1 MKQDNN
7 SSKTASTSNVSEKE
21 LLRKT
26 FLHELKQDY
35 IYKAMCNPAYK
46 DLMAQKKDVLAHN
59 PLTNEDI
66 RILARTEKQI
76 REILIDTIF
85 KGTYKDFYKFNETF
99 QLCATVGDIEYTDT
113 IPYDFGNEFENA
125 FDE

>member
-66 RILARTEKQI
+66 RILARQTKAGYREGRKPIDQKKKDNAVALILSNHSYSEASQI
-76 REILIDTIF
+76 TGLSKSTIIRAMRAYRA
-85 KGTYKDFYKFNETF
+85 K
-99 QLCATVGDIEYTDT
+99 
-113 IPYDFGNEFENA
+113 
-125 FDE
+125 